1 MKDRCLFP
9 FDSLLDISI
18 RYNTFMKKKILGL
31 TLTMINFTFRV
42 HSSNLSIQCQ
52 CHESRFSYGAL
63 QERGR
68 LLNF

>member
-1 MKDRCLFP
+1 
-9 FDSLLDISI
+9 
-18 RYNTFMKKKILGL
+18 MKKDTL
-31 TLTMINFTFRV
+31 TLTMFYFTFRV